1 MAICSMC
8 FGDFCEFFPS
18 PYFKDVLS
26 AICLSAKDFVFYLIR
41 VSVAFWFKPK
51 ISTSLC
57 FRCQVWLKWKSITK
71 VSSEVYIQMQNQCCP
86 LSVFPACQIHTYT
99 VKHSQAS
106 LRWLFTHKGPDV
118 AYETEETALRWVAA
132 AFTAKGNHT
141 RRYQKWKI
149 WSCVM

>member
-1 MAICSMC
+1 M
-8 FGDFCEFFPS
+8 F
-18 PYFKDVLS
+18 YVLW
-26 AICLSAKDFVFYLIR
+26 
-41 VSVAFWFKPK
+41 WFLW
-51 ISTSLC
+51 IL
-57 FRCQVWLKWKSITK
+57 SITLFQGRFK
-71 VSSEVYIQMQNQCCP
+71 RYMFISQRFFFLFNLGQCGFLIQTKNINFPLLQMSGLTQAEKHHESVIWSLYSNAKPQCCP